1 MTRTIIATKSFNGK
15 IVERKFTEFNWNL
28 VGDDK
33 NGWVEKTDQNIIAS
47 IPLPPKGETIKIEAE
62 IKAPIIVVT
71 EVHQDIKD
79 AFMNNVSKLSKGV
92 IKDYFDKEKIEYSNA
107 LSIIDLRIK
116 LGTAMNYNVDLFNTS
131 FNDSKK

>member
-28 VGDDK
+28 VGADK